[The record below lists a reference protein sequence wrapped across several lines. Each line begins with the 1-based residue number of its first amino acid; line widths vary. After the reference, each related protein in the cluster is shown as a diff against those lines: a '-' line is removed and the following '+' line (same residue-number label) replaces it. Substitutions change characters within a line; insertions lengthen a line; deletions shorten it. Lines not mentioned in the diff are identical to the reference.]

1 MDLQLLIILGLAAF
15 IVIYLLFSGFRVI
28 NQYERAVVFVLG
40 RYAGVRGPGLFYI
53 IPFISKIRV
62 VDLRIL
68 SLEVPAQEV
77 ITRDN
82 VTIKV
87 NAVLYFRV
95 VEPNKSII
103 NILDYQRAT
112 VQIAQTTL
120 RNVLGQSE
128 LDEILSERE
137 VINGR
142 LQQIIDQ
149 HTEPWGVKVSAVEL
163 KDLELPI
170 GMQRAM
176 AKQAEAEREKRA
188 KIIAAEGEFQAS
200 RQLAEAA
207 NVISQQPAAI
217 QLRYMQ
223 TLVEIAVEKNS
234 TIIFPVPIDLL
245 SSLKDIAQQLQ
256 SGSASTNQPPPA
268 APQNP
273 PNAPTSQQ

>member
-1 MDLQLLIILGLAAF
+1 MVFQLAVITGLLIF
-15 IVIYLLFSGFRVI
+15 IIGFLLFSGLRVI

-53 IPFISKIRV
+53 IPLISKIRV

-142 LQQIIDQ
+142 LQQIIDG
-149 HTEPWGVKVSAVEL
+149 HTEPWGVKVTAVEL

-200 RQLAEAA
+200 RQLADAA
-207 NVISQQPAAI
+207 HVISQQPAAI

-245 SSLKDIAQQLQ
+245 SSLKDIAHQLQ
-256 SGSASTNQPPPA
+256 SDSSSTNQQSPA

-273 PNAPTSQQ
+273 PDAPAS

>member
-1 MDLQLLIILGLAAF
+1 MVFQLAVITGLLIF
-15 IVIYLLFSGFRVI
+15 IIGFLLFSGLRVI

-40 RYAGVRGPGLFYI
+40 RYAGVRGPGIFYI
-53 IPFISKIRV
+53 IPLISKIRV

-142 LQQIIDQ
+142 LQQIIDG
-149 HTEPWGVKVSAVEL
+149 HTEPWGVKVTAVEL

-200 RQLAEAA
+200 RQLADAA
-207 NVISQQPAAI
+207 HVISQQPAAI

-245 SSLKDIAQQLQ
+245 SSLKDIAHQLQ
-256 SGSASTNQPPPA
+256 SDSSSTNQQSPA

-273 PNAPTSQQ
+273 PDAPAS